1 MMKQIFLVLGG
12 MLLVFVSCDK
22 DAATDVVPPVIDIQ
36 SPLAGSNN
44 AAGEVNLQIEMS
56 DNVALAS
63 YDVFLY
69 SYLPGD
75 TVEVQRSR
83 TFSPGKSYLFSEAIF
98 LSRPGVYQL
107 SVRIKDKADLETAKA
122 ISFQVSP

>member
-1 MMKQIFLVLGG
+1 MKQIFLVLAAMGPV
-12 MLLVFVSCDK
+12 LVSCDK
-22 DAATDVVPPVIDIQ
+22 ETATDEVPPVINIQ

-44 AAGEVNLQIEMS
+44 ALGELNLQIEMS

-63 YDVFLY
+63 YDVFLF

-98 LSRPGVYQL
+98 LNRPGVYQL
-107 SVRIKDKADLETAKA
+107 SVRVKDKADLETAKV